1 MNQRGFQGS
10 TKFRFEFKNGI
21 KSLLKCN
28 SHFTTQFIDL
38 SELENFEFVR
48 NSSYSE
54 FVTTWWS
61 SITFPSTKV
70 NIVSMLSTKNEQVR
84 SNWIELLLVQKCK
97 DCLIECWLLG
107 IAYLNKR
114 IISLVTR
121 TQTHASLWEVFEEK
135 WVKKEMKDDYLVCY
149 IFSFSILILF
159 IENSLP
165 QLKKKI
171 VLVWIWLFWIRE
183 FLVSIP
189 SFFFFVHEMKFSQKG
204 SENANIQQI
213 HRKYSQKVAWFISS
227 IQFRL
232 YRLFFDKFTSV
243 SKSRKISLIMA
254 RIRETYLQQ

>member
-1 MNQRGFQGS
+1 
-10 TKFRFEFKNGI
+10 
-21 KSLLKCN
+21 
-28 SHFTTQFIDL
+28 
-38 SELENFEFVR
+38 
-48 NSSYSE
+48 
-54 FVTTWWS
+54 
-61 SITFPSTKV
+61 
-70 NIVSMLSTKNEQVR
+70 MLSTKNEQVR

-135 WVKKEMKDDYLVCY
+135 WIKKGMKDDYLVCY
-149 IFSFSILILF
+149 IFPFSILILF

-165 QLKKKI
+165 QLKKNSSCLNMALLNQRI
-171 VLVWIWLFWIRE
+171 
-183 FLVSIP
+183 S
-189 SFFFFVHEMKFSQKG
+189 SFNTFILFFVHEMKFSQKG

-227 IQFRL
+227 IQFHL